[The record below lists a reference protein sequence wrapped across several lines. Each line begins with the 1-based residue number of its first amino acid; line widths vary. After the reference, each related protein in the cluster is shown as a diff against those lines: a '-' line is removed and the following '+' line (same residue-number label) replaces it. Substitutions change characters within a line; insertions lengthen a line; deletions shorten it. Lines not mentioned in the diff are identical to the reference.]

1 MLDHST
7 LIIKYFFIFVSI
19 ISLSP
24 LCQAK
29 DTHSA
34 VAEIRYWD
42 WGNTPIRDNYQY
54 ELLGLVLE
62 KSKSKYGHY
71 ELKRIAADYTTA
83 RVRRELSRGQ
93 ILNVQIGPWRPAS
106 VKGLDPAIRIER
118 DLYNG
123 LLGYRKLIVRKED
136 ADLYSEINSLQ
147 QLKRY
152 SAGVGKGW
160 VDSEIFLSNGFR
172 INSGTRF
179 NTLVPMLKA
188 KRFDF
193 LSLSVIEADEVVA
206 RADVNYSVLVAQQ
219 PYLFM
224 PLPFVFYVSVKEP
237 ELAKRIEYG
246 LHLAIE
252 DGSFD
257 ALFQKTF
264 ASVIANI
271 KDNKEKFLY
280 LKNNQLPEYMQIQP
294 IFLIE

>member
-1 MLDHST
+1 M
-7 LIIKYFFIFVSI
+7 IIKYFFIFVSI

-106 VKGLDPAIRIER
+106 VKGLDPAIRIDR

-219 PYLFM
+219 PYL
-224 PLPFVFYVSVKEP
+224 LCRY
-237 ELAKRIEYG
+237 
-246 LHLAIE
+246 HLC
-252 DGSFD
+252 F
-257 ALFQKTF
+257 T
-264 ASVIANI
+264 
-271 KDNKEKFLY
+271 
-280 LKNNQLPEYMQIQP
+280 
-294 IFLIE
+294 